1 LDDFCLDSCTGQNSV
16 YFGWKQRFAGL
27 FSVFKRIFTSANN
40 WIAIVTNRLSLA
52 LFNQIYIMKFIVSS
66 SALLKQLQQIS
77 GVINANTVL
86 PILEDFLFEIE
97 KNKLTVVATDL
108 ETVMKIHMDIE
119 AKDSGKVCIPAK
131 ILMDSLKNIPEQPL
145 TFHIDKN
152 FGVEITSDNGKYK
165 VMGENPD
172 NFPKEPVA
180 DDANSFTMTSSGLVT
195 AINKSIFAVSNDD
208 LRPAMT
214 GVFFELDKKSITFV
228 ATDAHRLVRYSLTD
242 VKCPQKHNFIVPKK
256 PLNLLKSALPDNEDE
271 LTVSYN
277 NNHLF
282 VVHGGTELVCRL
294 IDARFP
300 DYKVVIPTD
309 NPYKMIVNRADFQNA
324 LRRVSVFSNKSTNQV
339 ALTISGSQLQ
349 LAAQDVD
356 FSFEGNERMACQYDG
371 EDLQIAFNAKFLIEM
386 LNGTDTD
393 EVNMELSTPTKA
405 GIIKPSEQA
414 ENEDLLMLVMPLM
427 LNN

>member
-1 LDDFCLDSCTGQNSV
+1 
-16 YFGWKQRFAGL
+16 
-27 FSVFKRIFTSANN
+27 
-40 WIAIVTNRLSLA
+40 
-52 LFNQIYIMKFIVSS
+52 MKFIVSS
-66 SALLKQLQQIS
+66 SQLLKHLQQIS

-108 ETVMKIHMDIE
+108 ETVMKIHLDIE
-119 AKDSGKVCIPAK
+119 AKDSGKVCIPSK
-131 ILMDSLKNIPEQPL
+131 ILLDSLKNIAEQPL
-145 TFHIDKN
+145 TFNIDKN
-152 FGVEITSDNGKYK
+152 FSVEITSDNGKYK

-180 DDANSFTMTSSGLVT
+180 DAATSFTMPSSALVT
-195 AINKSIFAVSNDD
+195 AINKSLFAVSNDD

-214 GVFFELDKKSITFV
+214 GVYFELDTKGMTCV
-228 ATDAHRLVRYSLTD
+228 ATDAHRLVRFKRTD
-242 VKCPQKHNFIVPKK
+242 VSCPKTDTFIVPKK
-256 PLNLLKSALPDNEDE
+256 PLNLLKSALPQNDDE
-271 LTVSYN
+271 LQISYN
-277 NNHLF
+277 SNHLF
-282 VVHGGTELVCRL
+282 VKHDGTELVCRL

-309 NPYKMIVNRADFQNA
+309 NPYKLTVNKNDFQNA

-339 ALTISGSQLQ
+339 ALNISGSELQ

-386 LNGTDTD
+386 LSAAETD
-393 EVNMELSTPTKA
+393 EVVIELSTPTKA
-405 GIIKPSEQA
+405 GIIKPTETE
-414 ENEDLLMLVMPLM
+414 ENEELLMLVMPLM